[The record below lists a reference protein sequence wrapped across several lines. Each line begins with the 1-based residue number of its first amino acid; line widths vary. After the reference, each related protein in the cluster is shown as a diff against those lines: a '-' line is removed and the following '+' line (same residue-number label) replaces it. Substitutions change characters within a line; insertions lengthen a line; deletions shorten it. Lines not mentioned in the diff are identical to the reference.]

1 MASFWEPKFGLYDHM
16 DSEYLQ
22 KSKYSSADLCFK
34 LGQCWHIS
42 TQFDGSS
49 LGAWEII
56 IGFVQIPQGTGWTTC
71 PIQSPIITIY
81 NHHWI
86 EMNWVGQYIT
96 NNNQWS
102 NHQFNSVWVRS
113 RNHWIRPMTNR
124 PTQTK
129 KARSIK
135 KRRLRMVWT
144 PQTTETALAI
154 VNKNSHDFFRETKE
168 QQIRT
173 YTSDPKCSSSIV
185 SQHFCSMS
193 AQTFCNLG
201 PGTLSCGWLDHLVGW
216 SQVPESWRSIW
227 KYSIKSNLLVVR

>member
-22 KSKYSSADLCFK
+22 KSIYSSADLCFK

-135 KRRLRMVWT
+135 NGDYGWFGPPKPQKPHLQLSTKT
-144 PQTTETALAI
+144 PMIFFGKLKNNKSARTRVIPSAVQASFPSISAPCLPKLFATWDLAHWAVDDWI
-154 VNKNSHDFFRETKE
+154 
-168 QQIRT
+168 
-173 YTSDPKCSSSIV
+173 
-185 SQHFCSMS
+185 
-193 AQTFCNLG
+193 
-201 PGTLSCGWLDHLVGW
+201 
-216 SQVPESWRSIW
+216 IW
-227 KYSIKSNLLVVR
+227 